1 MVALNSNGWSR
12 HFDDPIV
19 LPSGRKLITLRDRAN
34 YITWLP
40 KKEAELPEW
49 QTAIQA
55 LMLVAEHGGPT
66 MIARIGVMR
75 ALNRHHV

>member
-34 YITWLP
+34 YIT
-40 KKEAELPEW
+40 
-49 QTAIQA
+49 
-55 LMLVAEHGGPT
+55 
-66 MIARIGVMR
+66 
-75 ALNRHHV
+75 